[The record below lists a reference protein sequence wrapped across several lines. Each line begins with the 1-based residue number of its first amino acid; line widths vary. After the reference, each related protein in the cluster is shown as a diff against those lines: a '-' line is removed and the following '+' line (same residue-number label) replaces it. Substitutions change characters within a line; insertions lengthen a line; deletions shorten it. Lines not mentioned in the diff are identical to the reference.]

1 MKKFLKTKEDY
12 NCYVRLLGM
21 GGYCILSKPPKKYP
35 CVAIHNS
42 GSWITFVYLDDFNNE
57 ND

>member
-1 MKKFLKTKEDY
+1 MKKTLKTVKDY
-12 NCYVRLLGM
+12 TCYVQGLRM

-35 CVAIHNS
+35 CVAIRN

-57 ND
+57 KD